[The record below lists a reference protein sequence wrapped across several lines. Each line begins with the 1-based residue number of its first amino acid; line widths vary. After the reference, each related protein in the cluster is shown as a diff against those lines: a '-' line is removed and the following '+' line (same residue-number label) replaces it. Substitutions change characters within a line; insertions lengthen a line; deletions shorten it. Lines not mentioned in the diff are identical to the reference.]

1 MSSQTPIEKLRTTI
15 ITSIPPIAIYS
26 PAKDHATAPA
36 TLAPLF
42 SQPYLVLITSAGNN
56 DSVQVSNLSATP
68 ANGDFILIGNA
79 NPADGNNHITIKNAA
94 NATVSHLL
102 PGEMCR
108 LTYSS
113 SLAQWLKLPIVGSF
127 VLP

>member
-1 MSSQTPIEKLRTTI
+1 MSSQTPIEKLRTTLN
-15 ITSIPPIAIYS
+15 TSIPPISIYS

-42 SQPYLVLITSAGNN
+42 SHPYLVLITSAGNN

-68 ANGDFILIGNA
+68 ANGDFILIGNG
-79 NPADGNNHITIKNAA
+79 NPANGNNKLNIHNAA
-94 NATVSHLL
+94 NTTVSLL
-102 PGEMCR
+102 NPGEMCR

-113 SLAQWLKLPIVGSF
+113 TLGLWLKLPIVGSF